1 MNRKTPVTFRQV
13 ERPGEENFDG
23 FDPFLY
29 SELLDVREQ
38 IIALLQNRSLP
49 VANRIILSLGLAWDV
64 QNRVKSGRLFS
75 CGEVLERY
83 KCGKYEAAA
92 ARRAAQWAK
101 AASERMGF
109 SRTMLSNLFQLER
122 LEEAWEVQLNETA
135 YLLLGRGPETY
146 QKRQADF
153 AQWLENSGLDW
164 EIKGEQLLVYFI
176 FTYFCGAVYDG
187 QIFAGVQMAAA
198 SVALLWDMLAARW
211 LKNGG
216 LLEEEEIIDLVY
228 RYSREVEHSD
238 KNLKL
243 LWRLLEEQEE
253 LFFAD

>member
-1 MNRKTPVTFRQV
+1 MN
-13 ERPGEENFDG
+13 GINAENTK
-23 FDPFLY
+23 P
-29 SELLDVREQ
+29 
-38 IIALLQNRSLP
+38 P
-49 VANRIILSLGLAWDV
+49 P
-64 QNRVKSGRLFS
+64 
-75 CGEVLERY
+75 
-83 KCGKYEAAA
+83 
-92 ARRAAQWAK
+92 RA
-101 AASERMGF
+101 
-109 SRTMLSNLFQLER
+109 
-122 LEEAWEVQLNETA
+122 
-135 YLLLGRGPETY
+135 
-146 QKRQADF
+146 
-153 AQWLENSGLDW
+153 
-164 EIKGEQLLVYFI
+164 EQLLVYFI